1 MVKNQQYEYLEGK
14 EEKFQIEVSMKKPY
28 GQLPQAQYL
37 HRSRGGDA
45 LTQNLIDRNTSVA
58 CAVRTFTLF
67 SLITL
72 SHDWN
77 PAQASAFNMQR
88 SRKARCNSSSA
99 VSPGNVHIYG
109 TGEEVALS
117 RLFLAC
123 LIHSLRIAQPK
134 KQNAKAR
141 GVCDYLQCDRK

>member
-88 SRKARCNSSSA
+88 FTQGSLQFQLCSF
-99 VSPGNVHIYG
+99 
-109 TGEEVALS
+109 TGQ
-117 RLFLAC
+117 C
-123 LIHSLRIAQPK
+123 THLR
-134 KQNAKAR
+134 NR
-141 GVCDYLQCDRK
+141 